1 MYDDINI
8 QGRGKMLKICL
19 CDDNP
24 IHMQK
29 TTSII
34 YKELSSRDISYSLHE
49 YSTLEQLNEILDK
62 NTFRFDLVL
71 LDVDFNGKTSI
82 PLAKKI
88 NKISPGSY
96 IIYISNYLTYVKD
109 IFDTDFIYYIIKDEL
124 ETRFPNALDKTLS
137 FLENQPKLKIQKKN
151 KIYILNQNDIMYFE
165 RDLRVTHIVLKDRT
179 ITITERLDDLIDR
192 LDLKHFIRCHRSYIV
207 NVLYLHEYSYN
218 SLIMKNDYTIP
229 ISRKYQNEMKAFLL
243 NYNEE

>member
-1 MYDDINI
+1 MYNDINI

-151 KIYILNQNDIMYFE
+151 KIF
-165 RDLRVTHIVLKDRT
+165 IVC
-179 ITITERLDDLIDR
+179 LIHMR
-192 LDLKHFIRCHRSYIV
+192 
-207 NVLYLHEYSYN
+207 
-218 SLIMKNDYTIP
+218 
-229 ISRKYQNEMKAFLL
+229 
-243 NYNEE
+243 